1 MSEQTTA
8 TASSNRLPFSDQ
20 LPLEQQFA
28 ALKDLYF
35 KIQRA
40 NDVNSRE
47 VERLTRQLDAHRHNR
62 YDGHNVAERAGAQ
75 AAQWEAKANEL
86 QKKVAELEAE
96 KAADQLP
103 ARIMELNSE
112 NAALKAKVKDVSKAL
127 NLFRELQ
134 RLAEACE

>member
-1 MSEQTTA
+1 MSEQATA

-40 NDVNSRE
+40 NDNNLRE

-62 YDGHNVAERAGAQ
+62 YDGHNVAEKAEAQ
-75 AAQWEAKANEL
+75 AVQWKSEATEL
-86 QKKVAELEAE
+86 RKKVAELEAE

-103 ARIMELNSE
+103 ARIMQLNAE
-112 NAALKAKVKDVSKAL
+112 NAVLKAKVKDANKAL
-127 NLFRELQ
+127 GLFREFQ
-134 RLAEACE
+134 RLAESCE